1 MKFRFC
7 AHDLRKAPQL
17 VAKTCDPNDARCS
30 LAVASMGCL
39 RRLTTS
45 ELASCLA
52 RGRQLHASRPRYDA
66 SGRRVQKAVGSSQTQ
81 YIHDLNGNVASELDQ
96 NLAWKNA
103 YVHMNGALVA
113 STRLAR
119 REQPSSFPTTSAQA
133 NSYNNGHEQIRR
145 RRRFAVRCRAVYLV
159 CCKLAHRQ
167 WGSRVSPDVASRRA
181 PLAPMNGR
189 SPLQWP
195 PPPGRLPFGPLPQ
208 SVQVRVRIA
217 SL

>member
-1 MKFRFC
+1 
-7 AHDLRKAPQL
+7 
-17 VAKTCDPNDARCS
+17 
-30 LAVASMGCL
+30 MGCL

-113 STRLAR
+113 QYTIGSPRTAFILSDHFG
-119 REQPSSFPTTSAQA
+119 SSQ
-133 NSYNNGHEQIRR
+133 
-145 RRRFAVRCRAVYLV
+145 L
-159 CCKLAHRQ
+159 L
-167 WGSRVSPDVASRRA
+167 
-181 PLAPMNGR
+181 
-189 SPLQWP
+189 
-195 PPPGRLPFGPLPQ
+195 
-208 SVQVRVRIA
+208 
-217 SL
+217 